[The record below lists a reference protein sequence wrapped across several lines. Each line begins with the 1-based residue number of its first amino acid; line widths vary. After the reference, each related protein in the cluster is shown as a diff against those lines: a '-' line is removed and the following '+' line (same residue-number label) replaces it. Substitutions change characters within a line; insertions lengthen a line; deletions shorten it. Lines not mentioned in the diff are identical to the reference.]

1 MFRAVTSFRGEAPR
15 VTPRALPD
23 NAATNATNARLL
35 TGDLTAW
42 KQFTVTEALANTGP
56 VETIYLLNNAWLSWD
71 VDVDVARGVIPGD
84 TTFRTYLTGLD
95 VPRFTNY
102 ALATSG
108 AQPYPTETRI
118 LGVPGPDSVPTIV
131 LGVDPT
137 SSTFSVNVTDHGDE
151 LATSW
156 ETSPFVPFT
165 D

>member
-15 VTPRALPD
+15 VTPRGLPD
-23 NAATNATNARLL
+23 NAATDATNARLL

-42 KQFTVTEALANTGP
+42 KQFALTQGLANTGA
-56 VETIYLLNNAWLSWD
+56 VETIYKLNDVWLSWE
-71 VDVDVARGVIPGD
+71 VDVDVARGVIAGD
-84 TTFRTYLTGLD
+84 TSYRTYLTGLD

-102 ALATSG
+102 VMATSG
-108 AQPYPTETRI
+108 AQPYPTTTRI
-118 LGVPGPDSVPTIV
+118 LGVPGPDAVPTIV

-137 SSTFSVNVTDHGDE
+137 SSTFSVDVTDAGDQ

-156 ETSPFVPFT
+156 EVSSYVPYT